1 MACRSGKSGGLIG
14 RSPAGVISINVRKIN
29 SMADKDEMLQIDLC
43 DGQVRV
49 MLCETTDTVQR
60 CADIH
65 GCTPVCTAA
74 LGRLITGT
82 AMLGIMMKGEKENVT
97 VTIKG
102 DGPMGTLVAV
112 ADHGKIR
119 ACADDPKVEMPLRE
133 DGKLDVGSAVG
144 HHGRMIV
151 IKDLNLKENYIGQ
164 SELVSGEIAMDFAQ
178 YFTVSE
184 QQPSLVALGVLV
196 SGETVLKAGG
206 LLIQPLPGC
215 PDEIIDQLELRSPM
229 FADIS
234 REMTF
239 APIEQLCED
248 WFRGMNPKILE
259 RTPVSYTCSCS
270 RERMERALI
279 SLGRKELTALI
290 EEDQGAELVCHF
302 CHNKYFFTTEQLCE
316 LLKEAQRE

>member
-1 MACRSGKSGGLIG
+1 MAYI
-14 RSPAGVISINVRKIN
+14 
-29 SMADKDEMLQIDLC
+29 DEMLQIDLC

-65 GCTPVCTAA
+65 GTTPVCTAA
-74 LGRLITGT
+74 LGRLLTGT
-82 AMLGIMMKGEKENVT
+82 AMLGIMMKGEKETVT

-112 ADHGKIR
+112 ADHGKVK
-119 ACADDPKVEMPLRE
+119 ACADDPKVDLPPRE
-133 DGKLDVGSAVG
+133 DGKLDVGGGVG
-144 HHGRMIV
+144 HHGRMSG
-151 IKDLNLKENYIGQ
+151 IKDLALRKNYIGQ

-196 SGETVLKAGG
+196 SGNTVLKAGG

-234 REMTF
+234 WEMTF

-248 WFRGMNPKILE
+248 WFRGMNPRILE

-270 RERMERALI
+270 RERMEKALI
-279 SLGRKELTALI
+279 SLGRKDLRSLI
-290 EEDQGAELVCHF
+290 DEDQGAELVCHF
-302 CHNKYFFTTEQLCE
+302 CRSRYNFSTADLNAMMARAVKG
-316 LLKEAQRE
+316 EAET

>member
-1 MACRSGKSGGLIG
+1 
-14 RSPAGVISINVRKIN
+14 
-29 SMADKDEMLQIDLC
+29 MADKDEMLQIDLC

-133 DGKLDVGSAVG
+133 DGKLDVGSAIG

-196 SGETVLKAGG
+196 SGNAVLKAGG

-302 CHNKYFFTTEQLCE
+302 CHNKYFFTTEQLRE

>member
-1 MACRSGKSGGLIG
+1 MT
-14 RSPAGVISINVRKIN
+14 N
-29 SMADKDEMLQIDLC
+29 KDRMLQIDLC
-43 DGQVRV
+43 GGQVRV
-49 MLCETTDTVQR
+49 MLCETTQTVQQ

-65 GCTPVCTAA
+65 GSMPVCTAA

-82 AMLGIMMKGEKENVT
+82 AMLGIMMKGEKESVT

-119 ACADDPKVEMPLRE
+119 ACADDPKVELPPRE
-133 DGKLDVGSAVG
+133 DGKLDVGGAVG
-144 HHGRMIV
+144 HNGRMSV
-151 IKDLNLKENYIGQ
+151 IKDLALRKNYIGQ

-196 SGETVLKAGG
+196 SGGTVLKAGG

-215 PDEIIDQLELRSPM
+215 PDGIIDQLELRSPM

-248 WFRGMNPKILE
+248 WFRGLDPKILE
-259 RTPVSYTCSCS
+259 STPISYTCTCS
-270 RERMERALI
+270 RDRMEKALI
-279 SLGRKELTALI
+279 SMGAKDLQSLI
-290 EEDQGAELVCHF
+290 DDDEGAELVCHF
-302 CHNKYFFTTEQLCE
+302 CHSKHFFTTEQLRG
-316 LLKEAQRE
+316 LLKEAQNK

>member
-1 MACRSGKSGGLIG
+1 MAE
-14 RSPAGVISINVRKIN
+14 
-29 SMADKDEMLQIDLC
+29 KDRMLQIDLC
-43 DGQVRV
+43 NGQVRV
-49 MLCETTDTVQR
+49 MLCDTTETVQR

-65 GCTPVCTAA
+65 GSTPVCTAA
-74 LGRLITGT
+74 LGRLMTGT
-82 AMLGIMMKGEKENVT
+82 AMLGIMMKGEKESVT

-119 ACADDPKVEMPLRE
+119 ACADDPKVDLPPRE
-133 DGKLDVGSAVG
+133 DGKLDVGGAVG
-144 HHGRMIV
+144 HNGRMSV
-151 IKDLNLKENYIGQ
+151 IKDLALRKNYIGQ

-178 YFTVSE
+178 YFTASE

-196 SGETVLKAGG
+196 SGNTVLKAGG

-215 PDEIIDQLELRSPM
+215 PDDIIDQLELRSPM

-248 WFRGMNPKILE
+248 WFRGLEPKVLE
-259 RTPVSYTCSCS
+259 TTPVSYTCTCS
-270 RERMERALI
+270 RERMEKALI
-279 SLGRKELTALI
+279 SMGAKDLQSLI
-290 EEDQGAELVCHF
+290 DDDEGAELVCHF
-302 CHNKYFFTTEQLCE
+302 CHGKYFFTTEQLRV
-316 LLKEAQRE
+316 LLKEAKR

>member
-1 MACRSGKSGGLIG
+1 MA
-14 RSPAGVISINVRKIN
+14 N
-29 SMADKDEMLQIDLC
+29 MDEMLQIDLC
-43 DGQVRV
+43 NGQVRV
-49 MLCETTDTVQR
+49 MLCETTGTVQR

-65 GCTPVCTAA
+65 ATSPVCTAA
-74 LGRLITGT
+74 LGRLMTGT
-82 AMLGIMMKGEKENVT
+82 AMLGIMM
-97 VTIKG
+97 KG

-119 ACADDPKVEMPLRE
+119 ACADNPQVELPLRE
-133 DGKLDVGSAVG
+133 DGKLDVGGAVG
-144 HHGRMIV
+144 HHGRMSV
-151 IKDLNLKENYIGQ
+151 IKDLALRKNYIGQ

-248 WFRGMNPKILE
+248 WFRGMEPKILE
-259 RTPVSYTCSCS
+259 RTPISYTCTCS
-270 RERMERALI
+270 RERMEKALI
-279 SLGRKELTALI
+279 SMGRKDLQSLI
-290 EEDQGAELVCHF
+290 DDDEGAELVCHF
-302 CHNKYFFTTEQLCE
+302 CHSKYFFTTEQLRGM
-316 LLKEAQRE
+316 LKEAQQ